1 MIIFVINITAIEVFS
16 ATCFRNPI
24 FFPIVGRYGLCGLF
38 LIESFHRCDHEV
50 SVGVQWHFNLPPLQ
64 RNRFNSFL
72 CVLFFKTHC
81 ALFELHNS
89 TAFPL
94 QSAYR
99 DFHCIA
105 IILFSRLTS
114 SLNRFLFCMNLSVPS
129 IICEKS

>member
-24 FFPIVGRYGLCGLF
+24 FFPIVGRYGLCRLF

-50 SVGVQWHFNLPPLQ
+50 SVCNGISIYLPCSATALT
-64 RNRFNSFL
+64 RFCVFYFL
-72 CVLFFKTHC
+72 KLIVLC
-81 ALFELHNS
+81 LNYAIRPRS
-89 TAFPL
+89 RL

-129 IICEKS
+129 TICEKS